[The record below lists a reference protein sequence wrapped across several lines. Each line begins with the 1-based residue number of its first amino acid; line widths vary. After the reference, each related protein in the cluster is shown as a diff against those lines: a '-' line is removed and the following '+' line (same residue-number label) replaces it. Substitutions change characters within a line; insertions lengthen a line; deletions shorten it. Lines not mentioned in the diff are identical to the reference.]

1 MGMTSDFPREIA
13 AVNQMEPSPRRV
25 RAMLGGRVV
34 VDTTR
39 AVYLWE
45 IPSYPQY
52 YIPIEDVAEDVIVD
66 EEHEQRLSRGRA
78 RRLGLRSGDVHR
90 PAAGR
95 HYVESKLPGLPGL
108 VRFEWDA
115 LDAWFEE
122 DEEIFGHP
130 RNPYHRVDA
139 LRSSRRVRVELD
151 GVVLAESSSPVL
163 LFETGLPT
171 RYYLDRTAVDV
182 AALTRSETR
191 THCPYK
197 GSTTDYWS
205 VGDQADLAWS
215 YGQPYAAVGAI
226 AGLVAFYNEKVDT
239 YLDGRLL
246 ERPVTVFS
254 KKS

>member
-1 MGMTSDFPREIA
+1 MGMTSDYPPSITE
-13 AVNQMEPSPRRV
+13 VNQMEPSPRRV
-25 RAMLGGRVV
+25 RATLNGRVV

-52 YIPIEDVAEDVIVD
+52 YIPIEDVAADVIVD
-66 EEHEQRLSRGRA
+66 EEHEQHLSRGRA
-78 RRLGLRSGDVHR
+78 RRLGLRAGDVHR
-90 PAAGR
+90 EAAAR
-95 HYVESKLPGLPGL
+95 QYVESKLPGLEGL

-130 RNPYHRVDA
+130 RCPYHRVDA
-139 LRSSRRVRVELD
+139 LRSTRHVRVELD
-151 GVVLAESSSPVL
+151 GVVLAESHSPVL

-171 RYYLDRTAVDV
+171 RFYLDRTA
-182 AALTRSETR
+182 LNFGTLKHTGTS

-197 GSTTDYWS
+197 GRTSDYWS
-205 VGDQADLAWS
+205 VGGEPDLAWS
-215 YGQPYAAVGAI
+215 YAQPFPAVAAI

-239 YLDGRLL
+239 YVDGQLLD
-246 ERPVTVFS
+246 RPVTPFS
-254 KKS
+254 

>member
-1 MGMTSDFPREIA
+1 MGMTSDYPREIA

-25 RAMLGGRVV
+25 RATLNGRVV

-45 IPSYPQY
+45 ISAYPQY
-52 YIPIEDVAEDVIVD
+52 YIPIEDVAADVIVD
-66 EEHEQRLSRGRA
+66 EEHEQRLSRGRP
-78 RRLGLRSGDVHR
+78 RRLGLRVGDVHR
-90 PAAGR
+90 EAAAR
-95 HYVESKLPGLPGL
+95 QYVESKLPGLEGL

-139 LRSSRRVRVELD
+139 LRSTRHVRVELD
-151 GVVLAESSSPVL
+151 GVVLADSHAPVL

-171 RYYLDRTAVDV
+171 RYYLDRTAVDF

-197 GSTTDYWS
+197 GYTSDYWN
-205 VGDQADLAWS
+205 VAGQADLAWS
-215 YGQPYAAVGAI
+215 YGQPYQAVAAI

-239 YLDGRLL
+239 YVDGQLT
-246 ERPVTVFS
+246 ERPVTPFS
-254 KKS
+254 